1 MYPFLTD
8 CAQNYLHY
16 LIAFDKGYE
25 IIKIRSIARDIFC
38 LILQLESKLKSL
50 ESLLLRTSLGE
61 YLLNNTESEINIS
74 AYDER
79 NKILY
84 LNVESNLCETLF
96 LKKDSIVLISD
107 LRFLVQNVIDFYS
120 QELPL
125 SLPTNAPNLTP
136 NIESLKDLEAP
147 PHAEQLNALHGIFS
161 SPFCY
166 IWGPAGSGKT
176 KVVLLHALAFY
187 LKAGLKVAILAPTN
201 NALEQCLK
209 TLLINL
215 ESIGL
220 STDGILR
227 LGAPTQS
234 FKESFPQNCE
244 HIIQEQNIPS
254 NFHKK
259 SLSKAQI
266 LAMTLDTFLH
276 RSDLQALDFKHFFVD
291 EAAFTPLIKILPLC
305 AFNKPI
311 TLLGDHKQLQ
321 PINALSS
328 KDSKEQQW
336 NLSKFWSF
344 SALFLESFFKTQEAF
359 NTKDPKQIPQITHF
373 FTLSQTYRYGDNL
386 AKLLDSYIYQNN
398 LQGRGTHT
406 RLYCLDIVEF
416 AGLKKLESK
425 MERTNPL
432 EASLCCKLAESFI
445 DKTLDFAI
453 LTPFVNQRQLILKTM
468 PSLYHKECVLT
479 IHSAQG
485 QEFDYV
491 IFSPVM
497 LHYHLNDSTNQSAL
511 FALNVALSR
520 AKNGIIIICDKRYWS
535 SLKGQF
541 LSDLI
546 ALCEPYDLSK
556 DYEF

>member
-25 IIKIRSIARDIFC
+25 IIKIRSIARDIFG

-445 DKTLDFAI
+445 DKSLDFAI

-511 FALNVALSR
+511 FALNVAFSR
-520 AKNGIIIICDKRYWS
+520 AKKGIIIICDKRYWL
-535 SLKGQF
+535 SLNGQF

-546 ALCEPYDLSK
+546 ALCKPYDLSK

>member
-25 IIKIRSIARDIFC
+25 IIKIRSIARDIFG

-125 SLPTNAPNLTP
+125 SLPINAPNLTP

-215 ESIGL
+215 DSIGL
-220 STDGILR
+220 STNGILR

-259 SLSKAQI
+259 SLSKTQI

-445 DKTLDFAI
+445 NKTLDFAI

>member
-1 MYPFLTD
+1 
-8 CAQNYLHY
+8 
-16 LIAFDKGYE
+16 
-25 IIKIRSIARDIFC
+25 
-38 LILQLESKLKSL
+38 
-50 ESLLLRTSLGE
+50 
-61 YLLNNTESEINIS
+61 
-74 AYDER
+74 
-79 NKILY
+79 
-84 LNVESNLCETLF
+84 
-96 LKKDSIVLISD
+96 
-107 LRFLVQNVIDFYS
+107 
-120 QELPL
+120 
-125 SLPTNAPNLTP
+125 
-136 NIESLKDLEAP
+136 
-147 PHAEQLNALHGIFS
+147 
-161 SPFCY
+161 
-166 IWGPAGSGKT
+166 
-176 KVVLLHALAFY
+176 
-187 LKAGLKVAILAPTN
+187 
-201 NALEQCLK
+201 
-209 TLLINL
+209 
-215 ESIGL
+215 
-220 STDGILR
+220 
-227 LGAPTQS
+227 
-234 FKESFPQNCE
+234 
-244 HIIQEQNIPS
+244 PS

-259 SLSKAQI
+259 SLSKTQI

-445 DKTLDFAI
+445 NKTLDFAI

>member
-1 MYPFLTD
+1 
-8 CAQNYLHY
+8 
-16 LIAFDKGYE
+16 
-25 IIKIRSIARDIFC
+25 
-38 LILQLESKLKSL
+38 
-50 ESLLLRTSLGE
+50 
-61 YLLNNTESEINIS
+61 
-74 AYDER
+74 
-79 NKILY
+79 
-84 LNVESNLCETLF
+84 
-96 LKKDSIVLISD
+96 
-107 LRFLVQNVIDFYS
+107 
-120 QELPL
+120 
-125 SLPTNAPNLTP
+125 
-136 NIESLKDLEAP
+136 
-147 PHAEQLNALHGIFS
+147 
-161 SPFCY
+161 
-166 IWGPAGSGKT
+166 
-176 KVVLLHALAFY
+176 
-187 LKAGLKVAILAPTN
+187 
-201 NALEQCLK
+201 
-209 TLLINL
+209 
-215 ESIGL
+215 
-220 STDGILR
+220 
-227 LGAPTQS
+227 
-234 FKESFPQNCE
+234 
-244 HIIQEQNIPS
+244 
-254 NFHKK
+254 
-259 SLSKAQI
+259 
-266 LAMTLDTFLH
+266 MTLDTFLH

-445 DKTLDFAI
+445 NKTLDFAI

>member
-25 IIKIRSIARDIFC
+25 IIKIRSIARDIFG

-125 SLPTNAPNLTP
+125 SLPINAPNLTP

-176 KVVLLHALAFY
+176 KVVLLHALSFY

-220 STDGILR
+220 STNGILR

-234 FKESFPQNCE
+234 FKESFSQNCE

>member
-25 IIKIRSIARDIFC
+25 IIKIRSIARDIFG

-125 SLPTNAPNLTP
+125 SLPINAPNLTP

-215 ESIGL
+215 DSIGL
-220 STDGILR
+220 STNGILR